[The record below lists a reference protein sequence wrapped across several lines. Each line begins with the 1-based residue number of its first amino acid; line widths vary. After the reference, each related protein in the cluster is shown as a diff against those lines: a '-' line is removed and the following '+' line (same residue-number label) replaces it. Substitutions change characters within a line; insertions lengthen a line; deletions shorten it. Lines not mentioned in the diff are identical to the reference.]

1 LVVLGIDQKREEG
14 GFSGR
19 RTCLRRCLIVASTVV
34 RMKNGE
40 WLRRAGPFEVSEG
53 ASGAIEGQVEH
64 WREAALAEREEVN
77 ELTELLDESDE
88 LFAQLHGLLIE
99 ERSKHDL

>member
-1 LVVLGIDQKREEG
+1 
-14 GFSGR
+14 
-19 RTCLRRCLIVASTVV
+19 
-34 RMKNGE
+34 MKNGE
-40 WLRRAGPFEVSEG
+40 WLRRAGPFEVSEP
-53 ASGAIEGQVEH
+53 ASSGIVGQAEH
-64 WREAALAEREEVN
+64 WREAALAGEEEVA